1 MGNYG
6 AFTKEVFNTVRQL
19 KEVKDNSG
27 KPLLEKVFTPPKKE
41 VSTDQ
46 SRPLPKNPKN

>member
-6 AFTKEVFNTVRQL
+6 AFTKEVFNTVKQL
-19 KEVKDNSG
+19 KEVKDGSG
-27 KPLLEKVFTPPKKE
+27 KPLLEKVFTPPNKE

-46 SRPLPKNPKN
+46 SPPTPNSSKT